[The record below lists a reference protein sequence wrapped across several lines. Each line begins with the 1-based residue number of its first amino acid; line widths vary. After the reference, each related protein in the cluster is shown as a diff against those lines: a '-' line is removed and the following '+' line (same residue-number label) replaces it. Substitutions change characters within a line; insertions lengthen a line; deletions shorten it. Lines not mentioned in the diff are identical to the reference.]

1 MIYFMELLW
10 VFFRQYQYFRV
21 SADKPGIVTAK
32 TASDAPEVE
41 IPVLRPRARFPDGM
55 PPVIP
60 AAGLSGQRQQYL
72 YKSVRPFVRKQYQDV
87 TCPPP
92 IDN

>member
-1 MIYFMELLW
+1 
-10 VFFRQYQYFRV
+10 V
-21 SADKPGIVTAK
+21 SADKPGIVTVK

-41 IPVLRPRARFPDGM
+41 ILVLRPLAMFADGM

-72 YKSVRPFVRKQYQDV
+72 YRSVRPFVRKQYQDV
-87 TCPPP
+87 TCPLP